1 MIEFACMHCGKQFKV
16 KDEAAGKKGKCPQ
29 CGNMVEVPSPD
40 AEVPL
45 DEVGA
50 TIAPVQPHSVTRH
63 AHTQG
68 SPVVQPPP
76 LERGHVAQAPS
87 VNVHMPKR
95 SSSLGIVSLILGVVA
110 FLICWI
116 PLVGVVSI
124 PISALGV
131 LLAVIGLLVALV
143 RRGSGIGWPIGG
155 GAVSGLAL
163 AIGIAQVAAIGRA
176 AIGRAAEA
184 IRQSGEHA
192 NRTQQEIVTSGA
204 SSDSTREAT
213 ARNTPEADTTGGQ
226 SPPSAP
232 EPEWASARNAVRQG
246 DIELRVTR
254 VLAGKVPLRSGF
266 DEGESSS
273 KDNLLAIHLEM
284 VNRSQNKKLEYRS
297 WLGRDIAFSRD
308 YATLRDNFG
317 NTYKRISFGFST
329 EIVGHT
335 ESESIYPGKS
345 LGDVLVFELPI
356 DTAEYLR
363 LELPAENFGGE
374 GMLRL
379 QIPADMIQRQ

>member
-1 MIEFACMHCGKQFKV
+1 MIEFACTSCGKQLKV

-29 CGNMVEVPSPD
+29 CGNMVEVPSAETEVNLAEID
-40 AEVPL
+40 APIQPVRRQQ
-45 DEVGA
+45 
-50 TIAPVQPHSVTRH
+50 AP
-63 AHTQG
+63 
-68 SPVVQPPP
+68 PVVQPPP
-76 LERGHVAQAPS
+76 LERGYVAQAPS

-116 PLVGVVSI
+116 PLIGVVSI
-124 PISALGV
+124 PVSALGV
-131 LLAVIGLLVALV
+131 LLAAIGLLVALV

-163 AIGIAQVAAIGRA
+163 AIGIAQVAALG
-176 AIGRAAEA
+176 GAAEA

-192 NRTQQEIVTSGA
+192 NRTQQEIVTAGVPSG
-204 SSDSTREAT
+204 STREAT
-213 ARNTPEADTTGGQ
+213 ARNTPEADMPAAQ
-226 SPPSAP
+226 SPPAAP
-232 EPEWASARNAVRQG
+232 EPEWASAKNAVRQG
-246 DIELRVTR
+246 DIELRVMR
-254 VLAGKVPLRSGF
+254 VLTGKVPLRSGF
-266 DEGESSS
+266 GDGESSS
-273 KDNLLAIHLEM
+273 EDDLLAIHLEM
-284 VNRSQNKKLEYRS
+284 INRSQNKKIEYRS

-308 YATLRDNFG
+308 YATLQDNFG
-317 NTYKRISFGFST
+317 NTYKRISFGFGT
-329 EIVGHT
+329 KIVGHT

-363 LELPAENFGGE
+363 LELPAKNFGGE

>member
-1 MIEFACMHCGKQFKV
+1 MIEFACTSCGKQLKV

-29 CGNMVEVPSPD
+29 CGNMVEVPSAETEVNLAEID
-40 AEVPL
+40 APIQPVRRQQ
-45 DEVGA
+45 
-50 TIAPVQPHSVTRH
+50 AP
-63 AHTQG
+63 
-68 SPVVQPPP
+68 PVVQPPP

-116 PLVGVVSI
+116 PLIGVVSI
-124 PISALGV
+124 PVSALGV
-131 LLAVIGLLVALV
+131 LLAAIGLLVALV

-163 AIGIAQVAAIGRA
+163 AIGIAQVAALG
-176 AIGRAAEA
+176 GAAEA

-192 NRTQQEIVTSGA
+192 NRTQQEIVTAGVPSG
-204 SSDSTREAT
+204 STREAT
-213 ARNTPEADTTGGQ
+213 ARNTPEADMPAAQ
-226 SPPSAP
+226 SPPAAP
-232 EPEWASARNAVRQG
+232 EPEWASAKNAVRQG
-246 DIELRVTR
+246 DIELRVMR
-254 VLAGKVPLRSGF
+254 VLTGKVPLRSGF
-266 DEGESSS
+266 GDGESSS
-273 KDNLLAIHLEM
+273 EDDLLAIHLEII
-284 VNRSQNKKLEYRS
+284 NRSQNKKIEYRS

-308 YATLRDNFG
+308 YATLQDNFG
-317 NTYKRISFGFST
+317 NTYKRISFGFGT
-329 EIVGHT
+329 KIVGHT

-363 LELPAENFGGE
+363 LELPAKNFGGE

>member
-1 MIEFACMHCGKQFKV
+1 MIEFACTSCGKQLKV

-29 CGNMVEVPSPD
+29 CGNMVEVPSAETEVNLAEID
-40 AEVPL
+40 APIQPVRRQQ
-45 DEVGA
+45 
-50 TIAPVQPHSVTRH
+50 AP
-63 AHTQG
+63 
-68 SPVVQPPP
+68 PVVQPPP

-116 PLVGVVSI
+116 PLIGVVSI
-124 PISALGV
+124 PVSALGV
-131 LLAVIGLLVALV
+131 LLAAIGLLAALV
-143 RRGSGIGWPIGG
+143 RRGSGIAWPIGG

-163 AIGIAQVAAIGRA
+163 AIGIAQVAALG
-176 AIGRAAEA
+176 GAAEA

-192 NRTQQEIVTSGA
+192 NRTQQEIVTAGVPSG
-204 SSDSTREAT
+204 STREAT
-213 ARNTPEADTTGGQ
+213 ARNTPEADMPAAQ
-226 SPPSAP
+226 SPPAAP
-232 EPEWASARNAVRQG
+232 EPEWASAKNAVRQG
-246 DIELRVTR
+246 DIELRVMR
-254 VLAGKVPLRSGF
+254 VLTGKVPLRSGF
-266 DEGESSS
+266 GDGESSS
-273 KDNLLAIHLEM
+273 EDDLLAIHLEM
-284 VNRSQNKKLEYRS
+284 INRSQNKKIEYRS

-308 YATLRDNFG
+308 YATLQDNFG
-317 NTYKRISFGFST
+317 NTYKRISFGFGT
-329 EIVGHT
+329 KIVGHT

-363 LELPAENFGGE
+363 LELPAKNFGGE

>member
-1 MIEFACMHCGKQFKV
+1 MIEFACTSCGKQLKV

-29 CGNMVEVPSPD
+29 CGSMVEVPHAE
-40 AEVPL
+40 AEVQL
-45 DEVGA
+45 AEIGA
-50 TIAPVQPHSVTRH
+50 SVQPVRRQQTP
-63 AHTQG
+63 
-68 SPVVQPPP
+68 PVVQPPP
-76 LERGHVAQAPS
+76 LERGHVSQAPS
-87 VNVHMPKR
+87 VNVHLPKR
-95 SSSLGIVSLILGVVA
+95 TSSLGIVSLILGVVA

-116 PLVGVVSI
+116 PLIGVVSI

-131 LLAVIGLLVALV
+131 LLAAIGLLVALV

-163 AIGIAQVAAIGRA
+163 AIGIAQVAAIG
-176 AIGRAAEA
+176 GAAEA

-192 NRTQQEIVTSGA
+192 NRTQQEIVTAGVP
-204 SSDSTREAT
+204 SDSTREAT
-213 ARNTPEADTTGGQ
+213 ARNMPEADMPAGQ
-226 SPPSAP
+226 SPPAAP
-232 EPEWASARNAVRQG
+232 EPEWASAKNAVRQG
-246 DIELRVTR
+246 DIELRVMR
-254 VLAGKVPLRSGF
+254 VLTGKVPLRSGF
-266 DEGESSS
+266 GDGESSS
-273 KDNLLAIHLEM
+273 KDELLAIHLEM
-284 VNRSQNKKLEYRS
+284 INRSQNKKIEYRS

-308 YATLRDNFG
+308 YAALQDNFG

-335 ESESIYPGKS
+335 ESGSIYPGKS

-363 LELPAENFGGE
+363 LELPAKNFGGE

>member
-1 MIEFACMHCGKQFKV
+1 MIEFACTSCGKQLKV

-29 CGNMVEVPSPD
+29 CGNMVEVPSAETEVNLAEID
-40 AEVPL
+40 APIQPVRRQQ
-45 DEVGA
+45 
-50 TIAPVQPHSVTRH
+50 AP
-63 AHTQG
+63 
-68 SPVVQPPP
+68 PVVQPPP

-116 PLVGVVSI
+116 PLIGVVSI
-124 PISALGV
+124 PVSALGV
-131 LLAVIGLLVALV
+131 LLAAIGLLVALV

-163 AIGIAQVAAIGRA
+163 AIGIAQVAALG
-176 AIGRAAEA
+176 GAAEA

-192 NRTQQEIVTSGA
+192 NRTQQEIVTAGVPSG
-204 SSDSTREAT
+204 STREAT
-213 ARNTPEADTTGGQ
+213 ARNTPEADMPAAQ
-226 SPPSAP
+226 SPPAAP
-232 EPEWASARNAVRQG
+232 EPEWASAKNAVRQG
-246 DIELRVTR
+246 DIELRVMR
-254 VLAGKVPLRSGF
+254 VLTGKVPLRSGF
-266 DEGESSS
+266 GDGESSS
-273 KDNLLAIHLEM
+273 EDDLLAIHLEM
-284 VNRSQNKKLEYRS
+284 INRSQNKKIEYRS

-308 YATLRDNFG
+308 YATLQDNFG
-317 NTYKRISFGFST
+317 NTYKRISFGFGT
-329 EIVGHT
+329 KIVGHT

-363 LELPAENFGGE
+363 LELPAKNFGGE

>member
-1 MIEFACMHCGKQFKV
+1 MIEFACTSCGKQLKV

-29 CGNMVEVPSPD
+29 CGNMVEVPSAETEVNLAEID
-40 AEVPL
+40 APIQPVRRQQ
-45 DEVGA
+45 
-50 TIAPVQPHSVTRH
+50 AP
-63 AHTQG
+63 
-68 SPVVQPPP
+68 PVVQPPP

-116 PLVGVVSI
+116 PLIGVVSI
-124 PISALGV
+124 PVSALGV
-131 LLAVIGLLVALV
+131 LLAAIGLLAALV

-163 AIGIAQVAAIGRA
+163 AIGIAQVAALG
-176 AIGRAAEA
+176 GAAEA

-192 NRTQQEIVTSGA
+192 NRTQQEIVTAGVPSG
-204 SSDSTREAT
+204 STREAT
-213 ARNTPEADTTGGQ
+213 ARNTPEADMPAAQ
-226 SPPSAP
+226 SPPAAP
-232 EPEWASARNAVRQG
+232 GPEWASAKNAVRQG
-246 DIELRVTR
+246 DIELRVMR
-254 VLAGKVPLRSGF
+254 VLTGKVPLRSGF
-266 DEGESSS
+266 GDGESSS
-273 KDNLLAIHLEM
+273 EDDLLAIHLEII
-284 VNRSQNKKLEYRS
+284 NRSQNKKIEYRS

-308 YATLRDNFG
+308 YATLQDNFG
-317 NTYKRISFGFST
+317 NTYKRISFGFGT
-329 EIVGHT
+329 KIVGHT

-363 LELPAENFGGE
+363 LELPAKNFGGE